1 MHNLKP
7 MVNDKALWESFLA
20 ELQERLNDVHRQMEQ
35 AHTPEDLFRLQGQA
49 ACLNKFKFLR
59 DKVNGGN

>member
-7 MVNDKALWESFLA
+7 LVNDKALWESFLD
-20 ELQERLNDVHRQMEQ
+20 EVQHRLNEVHKQMEQ
-35 AHTPEDLFRLQGQA
+35 AHSAEDLYRLQGQA

-59 DKVNGGN
+59 DKVNG

>member
-7 MVNDKALWESFLA
+7 MVNDKALWESFLE
-20 ELQERLNDVHRQMEQ
+20 ELQERLHEVHRQMEQ
-35 AHTPEDLFRLQGQA
+35 SPNAEDLFRLQGHA

-59 DKVNGGN
+59 DKVNG